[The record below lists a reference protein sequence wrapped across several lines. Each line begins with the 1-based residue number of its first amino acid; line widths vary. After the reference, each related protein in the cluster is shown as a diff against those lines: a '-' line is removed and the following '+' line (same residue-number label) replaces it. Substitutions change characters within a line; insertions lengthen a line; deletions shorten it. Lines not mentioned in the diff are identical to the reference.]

1 MSFFKLRVLNRVLN
15 RINQINSVSFSLNSS
30 QYWWFFIFFYK
41 YLNSFFSHSTWMSF
55 TKRDK
60 KILQY
65 MNLRVNLSVNK
76 LPVYFWLRI
85 QTWCVMCAFLKTFH
99 ILHKI
104 RINRVKGTHKCMSFI
119 NKRVH
124 INAWVLSLWVSLV
137 NQDVLWQQDYTYS

>member
-1 MSFFKLRVLNRVLN
+1 MLDCCCMSFFKLCVLNQVLN
-15 RINQINSVSFSLNSS
+15 RINQINSVSFSILMV
-30 QYWWFFIFFYK
+30 FHLFFYK
-41 YLNSFFSHSTWMSF
+41 YLNSFSSHTWMSF

-76 LPVYFWLRI
+76 QPVYFWLRI
-85 QTWCVMCAFLKTFH
+85 QTKCVMCAFLKTFH

-137 NQDVLWQQDYTYS
+137 N

>member
-1 MSFFKLRVLNRVLN
+1 MLDCCCMSFFKLCVLNQVLN
-15 RINQINSVSFSLNSS
+15 RINQINSVSFSILMV
-30 QYWWFFIFFYK
+30 FHLFFYK
-41 YLNSFFSHSTWMSF
+41 YLNSFSSHTWMSF

-65 MNLRVNLSVNK
+65 MYLRVNLSVNK
-76 LPVYFWLRI
+76 QPVYFWLRI

-137 NQDVLWQQDYTYS
+137 N